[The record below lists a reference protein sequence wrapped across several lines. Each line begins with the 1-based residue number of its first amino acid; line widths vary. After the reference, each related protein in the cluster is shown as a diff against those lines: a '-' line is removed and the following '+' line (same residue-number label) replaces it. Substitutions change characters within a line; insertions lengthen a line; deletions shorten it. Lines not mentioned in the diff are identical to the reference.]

1 MIGRD
6 FVNVSKPSAAS
17 FWLNR
22 NGNHLRFMAGLLA
35 LAIIGSLGVQ

>member
-6 FVNVSKPSAAS
+6 FVNSGKPSAAR
-17 FWLNR
+17 FWLIR
-22 NGNHLRFMAGLLA
+22 NGGDLRFMAGLLA

>member
-6 FVNVSKPSAAS
+6 FVNVSKPSAAN
-17 FWLNR
+17 FWFKR
-22 NGNHLRFMAGLLA
+22 NGHHLRFMAALTA